1 MQGKV
6 FPIKLSETVN
16 ALTADRNEQYR
27 TKSDVTGFARGPKEC
42 CPVLEIYARLGISL

>member
-16 ALTADRNEQYR
+16 ALSEERNEQQNKVGCDWLR
-27 TKSDVTGFARGPKEC
+27 
-42 CPVLEIYARLGISL
+42 